1 MSVTGII
8 ADSSRENSTQT
19 RNSMTYPIDK
29 NITPNISLENALN
42 NLNDHNISAMKNNRD
57 EMCINFTPNKNI
69 SKMDD
74 HEIKSKIQSQAKYI
88 SNTYMNITKGFQEV
102 ESIASEF
109 ALYPNEYGSIAIN
122 LGMNY
127 LKSSQ
132 NILNSVRE
140 HNLLIRALKCISKSK
155 YKDILEISEEKIEDT
170 LKHNENVLSQLYY
183 LNNLSFTHETIYN
196 QNEKYKQSMAV
207 YNSTQKIE
215 DLNMALT
222 ELKNTVSLL
231 KDFVNQQD
239 IFISFMRNNN
249 LNLYDNFQ
257 TGYMLYLT
265 NIQHWKKY
273 LQDRE
278 EELKIFEQYASNK
291 KFENL
296 LHSKIQP
303 TVHGLI
309 FAVGFVG
316 NVVLLIIFIRHKE
329 MRNPPSMMILNLT
342 LADAFNLPVNIPVF
356 LIYLTSHSWNYG
368 EVLCI
373 AFRFLRQLGITV
385 SIYSIVV
392 ISIQRFLAL
401 TQIINAKYN
410 GWCPKLVVRLKS
422 ILLIVSVWIIG
433 SLIATPH
440 TINAGIYDGQC
451 YGAPKENNGYDKFI
465 TLFDF
470 VLFCGI
476 PLTIIA
482 TLSIAT
488 ALLIRKS
495 VRNIPGESMGMDKYI
510 KTRIVSAN
518 VLIALTVVSAASY
531 FPYYLFMF
539 LYAWKYIQINT
550 QEFQITFFITYTFV
564 FANCCF
570 NPIALYIFSG
580 KFRKYFQK
588 YLFCKTIESFNN
600 ARKMSSGTTTSTFII
615 KT

>member
-1 MSVTGII
+1 M
-8 ADSSRENSTQT
+8 ADSSREFSTQT
-19 RNSMTYPIDK
+19 GNFMSYPID
-29 NITPNISLENALN
+29 NITTPNTSPEKALN
-42 NLNDHNISAMKNNRD
+42 NLNYPNVSAIKNSRD
-57 EMCINFTPNKNI
+57 EMCSNNTLSKNI
-69 SKMDD
+69 SKMND
-74 HEIKSKIQSQAKYI
+74 HEIKSRIQSQAKDI
-88 SNTYMNITKGFQEV
+88 NNRYMNITKGFQEV
-102 ESIASEF
+102 ENISSEF
-109 ALYPNEYGSIAIN
+109 ATYPNENGFTAFN
-122 LGMNY
+122 LGISY
-127 LKSSQ
+127 LQSSQ
-132 NILNSVRE
+132 ILLNSVQE
-140 HNLLIRALKCISKSK
+140 HNLLIRALNCINESK
-155 YKDILEISEEKIEDT
+155 YKDILEISEEEIEDT
-170 LKHNENVLSQLYY
+170 LKHNENVFSQFCYLY
-183 LNNLSFTHETIYN
+183 NLTYIYGDVYE
-196 QNEKYKQSMAV
+196 QNEIYKQYNSV
-207 YNSTQKIE
+207 YNSSQKIE

-231 KDFVNQQD
+231 KDFINEQAR
-239 IFISFMRNNN
+239 FITFLRNHN
-249 LNLYDNFQ
+249 LSLYDNFQ
-257 TGYMLYLT
+257 TGYMNYIS
-265 NIQHWKKY
+265 NIEYWKIY
-273 LQDRE
+273 LQDTE
-278 EELKIFEQYASNK
+278 KDLKIYEQR
-291 KFENL
+291 KFEYL

-303 TVHGLI
+303 AVHGLI
-309 FAVGFVG
+309 FAVGFIG

-373 AFRFLRQLGITV
+373 AFRFLRQLGTAV

-401 TQIINAKYN
+401 TQIINTKYN
-410 GWCPKLVVRLKS
+410 GWCPKLAVRLKS

-510 KTRIVSAN
+510 KTRI
-518 VLIALTVVSAASY
+518 
-531 FPYYLFMF
+531 
-539 LYAWKYIQINT
+539 
-550 QEFQITFFITYTFV
+550 
-564 FANCCF
+564 
-570 NPIALYIFSG
+570 
-580 KFRKYFQK
+580 
-588 YLFCKTIESFNN
+588 
-600 ARKMSSGTTTSTFII
+600 
-615 KT
+615 